1 MLGLR
6 RHANSKLVLP
16 YWLVKH
22 HLRRHSHSKPVLP
35 SWLVEHKLVAHVLP
49 AIGNG
54 SYASLACGFLM
65 TDIFA
70 LRVLLV
76 GGYSGLVVFHAL
88 QPQPL
93 RIPLRWSLFFVSIN
107 ALMVAKLI
115 DESMPVE
122 LTAEEEALHV
132 ASFAPLSRKQ
142 FKRLLDAG
150 ECMTF
155 ADEVLLTEEGV
166 ARPELIFILR
176 GKADMTVNGKHT
188 STLSAGAFPNSLA
201 FQRAGWRDDTVR
213 TASHRDLFWP
223 QAYGTVRCQGEVEAI
238 VWSKDKLFALL
249 DAQPEMRQSM
259 DHVIVE
265 AIMRRLLSN
274 PDGANIKDYL
284 RVISQSWAAQ
294 EVRKRK
300 IRTMETARVG
310 RIGGEGSE
318 RMTPSK

>member
-1 MLGLR
+1 
-6 RHANSKLVLP
+6 
-16 YWLVKH
+16 
-22 HLRRHSHSKPVLP
+22 
-35 SWLVEHKLVAHVLP
+35 
-49 AIGNG
+49 
-54 SYASLACGFLM
+54 M

-76 GGYSGLVVFHAL
+76 GGYSGLVAFHAL

-107 ALMVAKLI
+107 AAMVAKLI
-115 DESMPVE
+115 HERMPVE
-122 LTAEEEALHV
+122 LTDEEEALHV
-132 ASFAPLSRKQ
+132 ASFAPLSRKE

-150 ECMTF
+150 ERVTF
-155 ADEVLLTEEGV
+155 ADDALITEEGV
-166 ARPELIFILR
+166 ARPELFFILR
-176 GKADMTVNGKHT
+176 GTADMTVQGKHT
-188 STLSAGAFPNSLA
+188 STLSVGAFPNCLA

-223 QAYGTVRCQGEVEAI
+223 EAYGTVRCQGEVHAI
-238 VWSKDKLFALL
+238 VWRKETLFALL
-249 DAQPEMRQSM
+249 DSQPEMRKSI

-274 PDGANIKDYL
+274 PDGANMKDYL

-300 IRTMETARVG
+300 IHTMETKR
-310 RIGGEGSE
+310 GGPWLPPVVV
-318 RMTPSK
+318 RRPSV